1 MISSECHTV
10 GFVEQFILPKFSPCN
25 RQAPNLNI
33 HMLVLYNLAN
43 WTGNVIGDVR
53 QGIEDRRIEDTS
65 LRDSRKYLCSLKA
78 FQAIA
83 I

>member
-1 MISSECHTV
+1 
-10 GFVEQFILPKFSPCN
+10 
-25 RQAPNLNI
+25 
-33 HMLVLYNLAN
+33 MLVLYNLAN
-43 WTGNVIGDVR
+43 WTGNVRGDVR
-53 QGIEDRRIEDTS
+53 QEIEDRRIEDTS